1 MRGVT
6 FTRGLPRSG
15 TLGEMV
21 PLAAFREVAD
31 ALKVKPWESL
41 LISERVVIGYDDG
54 RQVVIL
60 HDPSFGPAW
69 EVPYGDFEKMME
81 VSKELSITGYLVI
94 RPANAAEAPAR
105 RTPASPYRPRTPNE
119 RAAEHFVYGYALGSV
134 GQEADAEE
142 HLQAGLAIP
151 GIGKGYQHLLL
162 LELAV
167 HERARGRTED
177 AIATA
182 QKAVELVPEHFR
194 PWQFLA
200 QAYRDSSAADSAQKA
215 SAAAD
220 KARTL
225 CSDSRALNVV
235 AEVLGRDFF
244 IVGCDPLRLLGG
256 PTH

>member
-1 MRGVT
+1 
-6 FTRGLPRSG
+6 
-15 TLGEMV
+15 MV

-31 ALKVKPWESL
+31 ALNIKGGAWESL
-41 LISERVVIGYDDG
+41 LMSERVVIGYDDG

-81 VSKELSITGYLVI
+81 VSKGLGITGYQVI
-94 RPANAAEAPAR
+94 RPANAAEASAR
-105 RTPASPYRPRTPNE
+105 RASASPYRPRTPDE
-119 RAAEHFVYGYALGSV
+119 RAAEHFVYAYALGSV
-134 GQEADAEE
+134 WREADALEQLRE
-142 HLQAGLAIP
+142 GLAIP

-162 LELAV
+162 FELAV
-167 HERARGRTED
+167 HEWIEGHTED
-177 AIATA
+177 AITTA
-182 QKAVELVPEHFR
+182 LKAAELVPEHFR

-200 QAYRDSSAADSAQKA
+200 KAYRDSSAADSAQKA

-235 AEVLGRDFF
+235 GEVLGRDFF
-244 IVGCDPLRLLGG
+244 VVGCNPLRLLGG